1 MNVQDLL
8 LYMQQGQVSE
18 SLLGNCVTQ
27 PGFQATEHE
36 ATEMGMERHSWR
48 RYTQPV
54 SQHPHLHVKTRD
66 IYVSW
71 QLERSQVFLCAN

>member
-1 MNVQDLL
+1 MANNTLSANESDLAAIRSFKNTA
-8 LYMQQGQVSE
+8 G
-18 SLLGNCVTQ
+18 
-27 PGFQATEHE
+27 HI
-36 ATEMGMERHSWR
+36 HSQFVNSAKVLILR
-48 RYTQPV
+48 KV